1 MEKKYMQESPHIHLH
16 YIPDVMS
23 ILLMR
28 TIYREGLRWNSDH
41 VYEMLD
47 REIKYVQN
55 RDGILGI
62 LYYSM
67 HNIMDLN

>member
-1 MEKKYMQESPHIHLH
+1 MHLH

-23 ILLMR
+23 ILLR

-47 REIKYVQN
+47 REIKYVQK